1 MTMMMPTRTNRPRL
15 PSVRTEAF
23 CCRQRQQS
31 QRLGPRDT
39 CPDGP
44 GGQRDRGSERRV
56 WSEPNWPP
64 LPHARPPPATMDA
77 CPLVR
82 TCACGECERVAER
95 ACSFPAHFPG
105 RLCGRSA
112 TTLDGRDRETPN
124 SQSKI
129 LNTSGRLNLERAR
142 QQNTL
147 ASKPRHLVVPVAE
160 LLEQA

>member
-15 PSVRTEAF
+15 PSVRTEAS

-44 GGQRDRGSERRV
+44 GGQRDRGSETRV

-64 LPHARPPPATMDA
+64 LPRARPPPATMDA

-82 TCACGECERVAER
+82 TCACGECERVAESETR
-95 ACSFPAHFPG
+95 ACKAVVFVPAQRAFS
-105 RLCGRSA
+105 RSA
-112 TTLDGRDRETPN
+112 TT
-124 SQSKI
+124 
-129 LNTSGRLNLERAR
+129 A
-142 QQNTL
+142 
-147 ASKPRHLVVPVAE
+147 
-160 LLEQA
+160 

>member
-1 MTMMMPTRTNRPRL
+1 MMMPTRTNRPRL
-15 PSVRTEAF
+15 PSVRTEAS

-56 WSEPNWPP
+56 WSELNWPP
-64 LPHARPPPATMDA
+64 LPRARPPPATMDA

-95 ACSFPAHFPG
+95 EGVCIVFPRIFSE
-105 RLCGRSA
+105 RD
-112 TTLDGRDRETPN
+112 DGETERHRTHK
-124 SQSKI
+124 SKY
-129 LNTSGRLNLERAR
+129 
-142 QQNTL
+142 
-147 ASKPRHLVVPVAE
+147 
-160 LLEQA
+160 